1 MTLGVVLILAAIAI
15 VIKIFPG
22 PDFNLKNTDYT
33 MLTRIQEKIWKVL
46 YGGNSTMLS
55 DRGMDRVAL
64 YPRYLLLGAGEGNFN
79 RFLKATQQNEI
90 HCSFLNIWFSYGVI
104 PTVLLLKWLWEK
116 MRKISA
122 VEWIIAGSLIV
133 ESFLLVNYRQPFFW
147 MILLYGYI
155 RQKNQEKTAS
165 TLSFQQSDDI
175 L

>member
-1 MTLGVVLILAAIAI
+1 MESTIWRQFYHA
-15 VIKIFPG
+15 FRPG
-22 PDFNLKNTDYT
+22 NGP
-33 MLTRIQEKIWKVL
+33 
-46 YGGNSTMLS
+46 
-55 DRGMDRVAL
+55 VAL

-79 RFLKATQQNEI
+79 RFLKAAQQNEI

-147 MILLYGYI
+147 MILFIWLYTAEES
-155 RQKNQEKTAS
+155 RKNCFNVVFSAVQM
-165 TLSFQQSDDI
+165 I
-175 L
+175 LL

>member
-1 MTLGVVLILAAIAI
+1 MPKKKTAATKQKKLPRIKPINNFALLMVLSVFQL
-15 VIKIFPG
+15 
-22 PDFNLKNTDYT
+22 
-33 MLTRIQEKIWKVL
+33 
-46 YGGNSTMLS
+46 LS
-55 DRGMDRVAL
+55 G
-64 YPRYLLLGAGEGNFN
+64 PRYLLLGAGEGNFN
-79 RFLKATQQNEI
+79 RFLKAAQQNEI

>member
-1 MTLGVVLILAAIAI
+1 
-15 VIKIFPG
+15 
-22 PDFNLKNTDYT
+22 
-33 MLTRIQEKIWKVL
+33 
-46 YGGNSTMLS
+46 MLS

-79 RFLKATQQNEI
+79 RFLKAAQQNEI

-147 MILLYGYI
+147 MILL
-155 RQKNQEKTAS
+155 
-165 TLSFQQSDDI
+165 
-175 L
+175 

>member
-1 MTLGVVLILAAIAI
+1 MQ
-15 VIKIFPG
+15 FSQ
-22 PDFNLKNTDYT
+22 Y
-33 MLTRIQEKIWKVL
+33 M
-46 YGGNSTMLS
+46 
-55 DRGMDRVAL
+55 
-64 YPRYLLLGAGEGNFN
+64 
-79 RFLKATQQNEI
+79 
-90 HCSFLNIWFSYGVI
+90 FSYGVI